1 MRSRTIVCPCEDVEL
16 KEIHEAIERGYED
29 LEALKRLTAVTTG
42 PCQGKWCLRATLEV
56 MAEATDQ
63 ELEALGSITH
73 RPPLHGVPLG
83 ALARCPIG
91 DEGATLEADEDA
103 EEPLD
108 QAREAPDELGDPA

>member
-1 MRSRTIVCPCEDVEL
+1 MCPCEDVEL
-16 KEIHEAIERGYED
+16 EEIHEAIERGYED

-42 PCQGKWCLRATLEV
+42 PCQGKWCLRATLEI
-56 MAEATDQ
+56 MAKATDQ

-91 DEGATLEADEDA
+91 DQEADL
-103 EEPLD
+103 EPD
-108 QAREAPDELGDPA
+108 GGVEAAPDEAGQAPDERGDPA

>member
-16 KEIHEAIERGYED
+16 EEIHEAIELGYED

-42 PCQGKWCLRATLEV
+42 PCQGKWCLRATLEI
-56 MAEATDQ
+56 MAEATDRD
-63 ELEALGSITH
+63 LEALGSITH

-91 DEGATLEADEDA
+91 EEAEDETSEDTDEAGDAT
-103 EEPLD
+103 
-108 QAREAPDELGDPA
+108 

>member
-16 KEIHEAIERGYED
+16 HDLHEAIERGYED

-42 PCQGKWCLRATLEV
+42 PCQGKWCLRSTLEV
-56 MAEATDQ
+56 LAEATDQ

-83 ALARCPIG
+83 ALARCPT
-91 DEGATLEADEDA
+91 EVEED
-103 EEPLD
+103 
-108 QAREAPDELGDPA
+108 QQAPDQGSLALDDGEDGP